1 MPVHIKSTPD
11 GENGELVVGVSGEL
25 GFEAAR
31 ELLLLCR
38 SRWETGVR
46 SIRVD
51 MEGVTSIGS
60 SAIGTLVLLAELVG
74 DGRLQVHMNGCSDGV
89 HNLFASGL
97 LDKYFG
103 GAVVYSSD

>member
-1 MPVHIKSTPD
+1 MPVHIKSVSD
-11 GENGELVVGVSGEL
+11 SEDGELVVGVSGEL
-25 GFEAAR
+25 GFEPAR

-38 SRWETGVR
+38 DRWEKGAR

-51 MEGVTSIGS
+51 MEGVTGIGS

-74 DGRLQVHMNGCSDGV
+74 DGRFHVCLNGCSDGV
-89 HNLFASGL
+89 RNLFASGL

-103 GAVVYSSD
+103 GAVVLDTD